1 MSEQPKND
9 LGATMALVQQGAKAL
24 AYLTVAFTFLMIGI
38 YVPSIAGV
46 AQEQVKLAQL
56 QNRQLT
62 KLVADTENLSAAIND
77 AALIYAARMSAA
89 EKSIPVR
96 SADQIVDTATDRL
109 AQRFGKDW
117 EVIIRG
123 AAAKLDTFTRR

>member
-9 LGATMALVQQGAKAL
+9 LGATLALAQQGAKAL

-96 SADQIVDTATDRL
+96 NADQIVDTATDRL

-123 AAAKLDTFTRR
+123 AAAKLDVLTRR

>member
-1 MSEQPKND
+1 MSENQKND
-9 LGATMALVQQGAKAL
+9 TGATIALVQQGAKAL

-38 YVPSIAGV
+38 YVPTIAGV

-62 KLVADTENLSAAIND
+62 KLVADTENISAAIND
-77 AALIYAARMSAA
+77 AALIYSARMSAQ
-89 EKSIPVR
+89 EKAIPVR
-96 SADQIVDTATDRL
+96 NADQIVDAATDRL

-123 AAAKLDTFTRR
+123 MAAKMDTLTRR

>member
-1 MSEQPKND
+1 MSEQQKND
-9 LGATMALVQQGAKAL
+9 LGATMNLAQQGAKAL
-24 AYLTVAFTFLMIGI
+24 AYLTIAFTFLMIGI
-38 YVPSIAGV
+38 YVPSFAGV

-62 KLVADTENLSAAIND
+62 KLVADTENISAAIND
-77 AALIYAARMSAA
+77 AALIYAARTSAA

-96 SADQIVDTATDRL
+96 NADQIVDAATDRL
-109 AQRFGKDW
+109 SQRFGKDW

-123 AAAKLDTFTRR
+123 AAAKLDTLTRR

>member
-1 MSEQPKND
+1 MSEQQKND
-9 LGATMALVQQGAKAL
+9 LGATLALAQQGAKAL
-24 AYLTVAFTFLMIGI
+24 AYLTVAFTFLMVGI
-38 YVPSIAGV
+38 YVPSVAGV

-89 EKSIPVR
+89 DKSIPVR
-96 SADQIVDTATDRL
+96 NADQIVDTATDRL

-123 AAAKLDTFTRR
+123 AAAKLDVLTRR